1 MKRRHGINTSV
12 SVRKPQTIPP
22 SGMPPQAKLNHI
34 VPTADNNIQMET
46 LIPSPSKK
54 DNSKEKAIKSFED
67 VTNDEETNIIEISQ
81 INLIQKEN
89 DLDFDQY

>member
-34 VPTADNNIQMET
+34 VPTADNNISIE
-46 LIPSPSKK
+46 PYSS
-54 DNSKEKAIKSFED
+54 NSVE
-67 VTNDEETNIIEISQ
+67 
-81 INLIQKEN
+81 NLQQLVKN
-89 DLDFDQY
+89 